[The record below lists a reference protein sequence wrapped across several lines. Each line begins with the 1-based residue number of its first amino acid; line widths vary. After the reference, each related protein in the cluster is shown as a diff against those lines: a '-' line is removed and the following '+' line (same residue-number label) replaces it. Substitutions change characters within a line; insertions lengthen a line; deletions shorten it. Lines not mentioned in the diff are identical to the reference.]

1 MLGQFFASDAVMY
14 ADEVSGWREA
24 VDTVTA
30 PLVEHGAI
38 KPSYVDAIKES
49 IAAPGGTYIDLGRG
63 IALAHARP
71 EVGVVSTSLS
81 VLHVGKP
88 FLLAD
93 DEKHPITTMF
103 CLGAVD
109 SNAHIEMMQALA
121 GLLTDEQQR
130 TALEHATTVEQLRA
144 VLD

>member
-1 MLGQFFASDAVMY
+1 
-14 ADEVSGWREA
+14 
-24 VDTVTA
+24 
-30 PLVEHGAI
+30 
-38 KPSYVDAIKES
+38 
-49 IAAPGGTYIDLGRG
+49 
-63 IALAHARP
+63 
-71 EVGVVSTSLS
+71 
-81 VLHVGKP
+81 
-88 FLLAD
+88 
-93 DEKHPITTMF
+93 MF

>member
-1 MLGQFFASDAVMY
+1 MY

-49 IAAPGGTYIDLGRG
+49 IAAPGGTYIDLGWG

-71 EVGVVSTSLS
+71 EAGVVSTSLS

>member
-1 MLGQFFASDAVMY
+1 M
-14 ADEVSGWREA
+14 
-24 VDTVTA
+24 
-30 PLVEHGAI
+30 
-38 KPSYVDAIKES
+38 
-49 IAAPGGTYIDLGRG
+49 
-63 IALAHARP
+63 
-71 EVGVVSTSLS
+71 VSTSLS